1 MGGLAIF
8 TFATPGWWIAGL
20 GALVITLAIYFVSCV
35 PPAEKRAALKPGWKD
50 YKRSTSVLIP
60 WFR

>member
-20 GALVITLAIYFVSCV
+20 GALVITLAICFVSGV
-35 PPAEKRAALKPGWKD
+35 PPAEKRAALKPGRIK
-50 YKRSTSVLIP
+50 
-60 WFR
+60 